1 MRKTEVSPSVLGVG
15 KDRLKETCL
24 QLIASGADWI
34 HFDVMDGRFVANCS
48 FTDGEI
54 DLLDDL
60 FPNRILDMH
69 LMCAE
74 PGKIL
79 PSYLKKSAAFV
90 SVHAEATD
98 VAERRSLADRI
109 RKAGIRAGLVL
120 NPETPVEAILESV
133 AFFDLIL
140 VMSVHPG
147 SGGQPFMNESLEK
160 IRALDDYR
168 KKHRLAYRIE
178 VDGGINDK
186 TGKSC
191 KEAGADI
198 LVSGSYILKSDDFAS
213 KIERLKSHA

>member
-1 MRKTEVSPSVLGVG
+1 MRKTEVSPSVLGVK

-60 FPNRILDMH
+60 FPNRILDIH

-74 PGKIL
+74 PEKIL

-98 VAERRSLADRI
+98 VAERRSLSDRI

-160 IRALDDYR
+160 SARSTI
-168 KKHRLAYRIE
+168 
-178 VDGGINDK
+178 
-186 TGKSC
+186 TGKST
-191 KEAGADI
+191 ALPI
-198 LVSGSYILKSDDFAS
+198 AS
-213 KIERLKSHA
+213 KWTAASTKRPESRAKKPVRIFSSADHIF